1 MAKAVSW
8 ALKNIKR
15 LNDVI
20 WHTPLSDLSRRETFL
35 IKQLRIIVI
44 ASRGFLNDKV
54 QLRAASL
61 TLFTLLSIIPVVAIA
76 LAIAKGFG
84 LDQNLE
90 GIITGMKDF
99 QTYNEILT
107 PLLERARATVEETR
121 GGYIA
126 GVGIIILFWSVISL
140 LGQIENSFNQI
151 WQISSS
157 RPWYRKFTDY
167 LTIMLIAPVFLIL
180 SSSITVFVSTELSD
194 YMSRAPILSSFKW
207 IISFLIKSAPYLL
220 SWTTLTL
227 LFIVMPNAKVKLIP
241 AFMAAIITGTFLKI
255 LQWLYLDLQFGI
267 TKLSAIYGGLAAIP
281 LFIIFIQTSWV
292 IILLGAELS
301 FANQNVSRYE
311 FESESL
317 HVSSYHRRALI
328 LMIMNMII
336 RNFSVGEK
344 PISAEQISHILK
356 VPLRL
361 ANEILQDLSNVSLVS
376 VIHENEKKERL
387 YQPALDINK
396 LTVRFV
402 LSKLDRR
409 GTEQRMVVKNKEY
422 NRVIGILDKF
432 DKMMSKSDSNVLI
445 KDL

>member
-1 MAKAVSW
+1 MAKAVPW

-167 LTIMLIAPVFLIL
+167 LTIMLIAQIG
-180 SSSITVFVSTELSD
+180 
-194 YMSRAPILSSFKW
+194 RA
-207 IISFLIKSAPYLL
+207 
-220 SWTTLTL
+220 
-227 LFIVMPNAKVKLIP
+227 
-241 AFMAAIITGTFLKI
+241 
-255 LQWLYLDLQFGI
+255 
-267 TKLSAIYGGLAAIP
+267 
-281 LFIIFIQTSWV
+281 
-292 IILLGAELS
+292 
-301 FANQNVSRYE
+301 
-311 FESESL
+311 
-317 HVSSYHRRALI
+317 HV
-328 LMIMNMII
+328 
-336 RNFSVGEK
+336 
-344 PISAEQISHILK
+344 
-356 VPLRL
+356 
-361 ANEILQDLSNVSLVS
+361 
-376 VIHENEKKERL
+376 
-387 YQPALDINK
+387 
-396 LTVRFV
+396 
-402 LSKLDRR
+402 
-409 GTEQRMVVKNKEY
+409 
-422 NRVIGILDKF
+422 
-432 DKMMSKSDSNVLI
+432 
-445 KDL
+445 